1 MNDDCKDACRQTG
14 RGTVR
19 RDIAQR
25 RQYAAQRELL
35 AVDRV
40 SRMAAQA
47 SPEKWE
53 NALRWMRVWLAFAA
67 SRELKGVTVRR
78 VRRVDVA

>member
-14 RGTVR
+14 RGTAR

-25 RQYAAQRELL
+25 RQYAAQRALL

-47 SPEKWE
+47 SPEKWDH
-53 NALRWMRVWLAFAA
+53 ALRWMRAWLAFAA